1 MSTLPNNEQ
10 IQGNI
15 SCIPANNVNIYG
27 DGSGIF
33 AGSIYSDKINSY
45 TGSVGCLI
53 EKVLCQNGTL
63 TITNTLDATS
73 SSLGGTIT
81 TAGGMAIKKSLYL
94 GGLINTAY
102 ISTPVF
108 PVAGTCTFYSDI
120 LDSKFKSINSSGI
133 TTVYNPT
140 NIKGD
145 LFTNNGT
152 TVASLSVFTN
162 NSVLV
167 ADSTQTTG
175 LRWSNLSNIVG
186 SFGSEFNVINSS
198 GTNTSTA
205 STFTTNLTLTFNALG
220 GNYYFALT
228 YQTASQINNN
238 YEVKVV
244 LDATITVHDKQDS
257 NQSPSTTSS
266 RITADFSVQA
276 LTAGS
281 HSFVMSYASL
291 GTGGGLLSKDGNPV
305 SMYNSRMLIHR
316 IS

>member
-1 MSTLPNNEQ
+1 MSTLPNSEQ
-10 IQGNI
+10 IQGNL
-15 SCIPANNVNIYG
+15 SCIPAANISIYG
-27 DGSGIF
+27 DGSGLF
-33 AGSIYSDKINSY
+33 TGSIYSDKINSY
-45 TGSVGCLI
+45 SPNVGCLI

-63 TITNTLDATS
+63 TISNTIDATS
-73 SSLGGTIT
+73 SMSGGSFT
-81 TAGGMAIKKSLYL
+81 TSGGMGIKKSLYL
-94 GGLINTAY
+94 GGFINKTF
-102 ISTPVF
+102 ISTPIS
-108 PVAGTCTFYSDI
+108 PIAGCTFYSDI
-120 LDSKFKSINSSGI
+120 TDSKFKSVNNSGI
-133 TTVYNPT
+133 ITVYNPT

-145 LFTNNGT
+145 LFTNNGIT
-152 TVASLSVFTN
+152 TVSLPVSTN
-162 NSVLV
+162 NSILV

-175 LRWSNLSNIVG
+175 MRWSSVLNIVG
-186 SFGSEFNVINSS
+186 NFGSEFNVINSS

-220 GNYYFALT
+220 GNYYFGLT

-257 NQSPSTTSS
+257 MQSPSATSS

-276 LTAGS
+276 LMAGS

-291 GTGGGLLSKDGNPV
+291 GTGGLPSGGGNPV
-305 SMYNSRMLIHR
+305 SMYNSRMLIYR